1 MRVRHLFT
9 AVMTVLAVSPAYAL
23 GSHQI
28 GVQAGLSVPT
38 GDFSDAANAGY
49 NVGAEYRYV
58 LDRFGVGAEA
68 KYNAWNGSKDVN
80 AAAEALYGSGSKY
93 SFSAWQTDVFGI
105 VSMPMAGVPK
115 VLPYLRAGLG
125 VYGPGTKLEIPG
137 TSTTESNSEFGML
150 FGAGFDFSMSSSMKL
165 GVGATYHR
173 VKDSEA
179 DFFSTEVRML
189 FPIKAGHD

>member
-1 MRVRHLFT
+1 MDAGCKEHGTPATQAWFNTTSRSGRAARRRRQRSDGPCSTGLMSDPGQADNSRESWAWQQGQAQPWEGVFMRVRHLFT

-80 AAAEALYGSGSKY
+80 AAAEALYGS
-93 SFSAWQTDVFGI
+93 
-105 VSMPMAGVPK
+105 
-115 VLPYLRAGLG
+115 
-125 VYGPGTKLEIPG
+125 
-137 TSTTESNSEFGML
+137 
-150 FGAGFDFSMSSSMKL
+150 
-165 GVGATYHR
+165 
-173 VKDSEA
+173 
-179 DFFSTEVRML
+179 
-189 FPIKAGHD
+189 